1 MFPRNFRKA
10 YAWKVAK
17 ILALFSSSVAEGDRD
32 KEVQRKFIA
41 ALKKANLQVGREQ
54 DTRDPN
60 PGDYR
65 TFRAQ
70 MSGFGFIF
78 QREDS
83 PICFTK
89 AGRDILDGVPALK
102 VLQTQVIRHQYPSV
116 YSRSQ
121 NVEIEANI
129 RLRPFVFLLRL
140 MGEERLGKYITYHEG
155 VIAVACAK
163 TEKDHEMVV
172 DLILRSRAGFSLGS
186 LVKLNELRTA
196 KTAAGDVT
204 LNALID
210 ISNTMV
216 SGVLGGCMLAIE
228 DGKVDGRSRYIQNPD
243 FSEII
248 NSACASKFLEIPN
261 ANNHESFQRAYGAW
275 DVKKDTAVADPGSAA
290 PIRSEGPEVGMIKAL
305 YFDFQGDEGLGLAG
319 VLSPKFVDHAKATL
333 GVTDNQ
339 VRKALES
346 YLRFSMQE
354 SEKEFIRISSGGTT
368 TANAFEKKIK
378 AIFAD
383 DFSVEA
389 YHTGQQKP
397 RGTRIGTFADVLLV
411 FRSPLGCVV
420 LDAKSTPMYDLPSSD
435 CRAMVDYCTYFSE
448 IAEVPAGAG
457 LLAAGFVSCS
467 FSTGAPNQLRK
478 ISEKVGVPVFA
489 LSADVLLGWIREGKK
504 GNQLL
509 DSMIAL
515 APSNR

>member
-17 ILALFSSSVAEGDRD
+17 ILALFSSSIAEGGQDI
-32 KEVQRKFIA
+32 EVRRKFIS
-41 ALKKANLQVGREQ
+41 ALKMANLQVGREQ

-70 MSGFGFIF
+70 MTGFGFIF

-89 AGRDILDGVPALK
+89 AGRDILEGVPALK
-102 VLQTQVIRHQYPSV
+102 VLQTQVLRHQYPSV

-121 NVEIEANI
+121 NVEIDASI
-129 RLRPFVFLLRL
+129 RLRPFVFLLKL
-140 MGEERLGKYITYHEG
+140 MGEERLGKYITYQEG

-163 TEKDHEMVV
+163 TERDHEMVV
-172 DLILRSRAGFSLGS
+172 DLILSSRAGSDISNLVNLG
-186 LVKLNELRTA
+186 ELRTA
-196 KTAAGDVT
+196 KKASGKVT
-204 LNALID
+204 LDNLTD

-216 SGVLGGCMLAIE
+216 SGVLGGCLLVME
-228 DGKVDGRSRYIQNPD
+228 NGKVDGRSRYVHNPE

-248 NSACASKFLEIPN
+248 NAACSSLFSEIPN
-261 ANNHESFQRAYGAW
+261 ADNQESFQRAYGAW
-275 DVKKDTAVADPGSAA
+275 DVKKDTAVADPGSAPA
-290 PIRSEGPEVGMIKAL
+290 PRREGPEVGMIKAL

-319 VLSPKFVDHAKATL
+319 VLSPEFVEKAKDAL
-333 GVTDNQ
+333 GVTEGQ

-346 YLRFSMQE
+346 YLRLSMQE
-354 SEKEFIRISSGGTT
+354 SEREFIRISAGGTT
-368 TANAFEKKIK
+368 TANAFEKKIR
-378 AIFAD
+378 AIFED

-389 YHTGQQKP
+389 YHTGQQRR
-397 RGTRIGTFADVLLV
+397 RGQKIGGFADVLLV

-420 LDAKSTPMYDLPSSD
+420 LDAKSTPMYDLPAEH

-448 IAEVPAGAG
+448 LPCAPEGAG

-467 FSTGAPNQLRK
+467 FSPGVPNQLRK
-478 ISEKVGVPVFA
+478 ISEKVGVPLFA
-489 LSADVLLGWIREGKK
+489 LSADVLLGWIKEGKK
-504 GNQLL
+504 SNQVLE
-509 DSMIAL
+509 SMLAL
-515 APSNR
+515 APT